1 MPITPLMPTATDR
14 NPEIFAGRCPAELPD
29 RDSLP
34 DSLNVDLGSSKEDP
48 AGTARRTARLR
59 PLSPMGVSEP

>member
-14 NPEIFAGRCPAELPD
+14 NPEIFAGGCPAKLPD
-29 RDSLP
+29 RDSLRAP
-34 DSLNVDLGSSKEDP
+34 LNVDLGSFKEDP
-48 AGTARRTARLR
+48 AETARRTARLR